1 MSGEARQPGGD
12 DPEVFE
18 ARAHHLLAQP
28 LAWPMAKRLAQR
40 QGRYRK
46 RFALFD
52 YLYRKDHFATFAAH
66 DFKPDRISAWVVERS
81 QFQETYARP
90 RREMRDSEL
99 DDKTSEALQNDVMP
113 QFNLR
118 NIGRYEMHV
127 DVEGGLQWEK
137 RKGLGGEIENADL
150 ERARRPQLPAIEPVQ
165 IWTSDYVTR
174 LRNQLRRLLIEDPW
188 EMKYGPDATSTHNG
202 NVRNFIV
209 DGTHPDDQPGADFS
223 PKLIPRPKEWVA
235 TPKGEEGSEARP
247 YDIVHDAMRYANE
260 SGKFEL

>member
-1 MSGEARQPGGD
+1 MSAEAQPHGRDAEVEEARGQ
-12 DPEVFE
+12 
-18 ARAHHLLAQP
+18 HLLGQP
-28 LAWPMAKRLAQR
+28 LAWPLAKKLGKR

-52 YLYRKDHFATFAAH
+52 YLYRKDRFATFAAH
-66 DFKPDRISAWVVERS
+66 DFQPDRISAWVVERS

-127 DVEGGLQWEK
+127 DVEGGLQWDK
-137 RKGLGGEIENADL
+137 QKGLGGEIDNAEL
-150 ERARRPQLPAIEPVQ
+150 EQARRPQLPAIEPVQ
-165 IWTSDYVTR
+165 IWTSRYVTR
-174 LRNQLRRLLIEDPW
+174 LRQQLRRLLIEDPW
-188 EMKYGPDATSTHNG
+188 EMKYGPEATSSHSG
-202 NVRNFIV
+202 NARGFIV
-209 DGTHPDDQPGADFS
+209 DGTHPDDLPGADFS

-235 TPKGEEGSEARP
+235 TPKGEEGGEARP
-247 YDIVHDAMRYANE
+247 YDIVHDALRFVQE
-260 SGKFEL
+260 PGKFEL